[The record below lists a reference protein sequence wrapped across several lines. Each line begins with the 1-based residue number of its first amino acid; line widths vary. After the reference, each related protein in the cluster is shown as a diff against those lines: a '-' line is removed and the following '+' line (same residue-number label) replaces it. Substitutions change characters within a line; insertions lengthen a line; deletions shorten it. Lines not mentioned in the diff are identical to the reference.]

1 MRDGK
6 TQPRKT
12 LRTDA
17 GIMLAA
23 CAGWNSRLTARR
35 ITQFLESRM
44 DGTGLTLAQVGLMAQ
59 IAVTADDTLSGLAAR
74 MGLDPSTLSRNLRA
88 LSEEGLVEIAI
99 VGRDHRRR
107 MVWLTETGAR
117 RLEVAIVAW
126 RNAHAALADVFPIN
140 QACRLAQASEG
151 IASP

>member
-6 TQPRKT
+6 RQPRKT

-17 GIMLAA
+17 GAMLTA

-35 ITQFLESRM
+35 ITQFLEDRM
-44 DGTGLTLAQVGLMAQ
+44 AGTGLTLAQVGLMAQ

-74 MGLDPSTLSRNLRA
+74 MDLDPSTLSRNLRA

-117 RLEVAIVAW
+117 RLEAAIVAW
-126 RNAHAALADVFPIN
+126 RNAHAALAKVFPVD
-140 QACRLAQASEG
+140 QAGRLALASDA
-151 IASP
+151 ITPS